1 MLVALLR
8 ASCVEVVSH
17 RLMMAGWIE
26 KHPPLEASLFFKGLL
41 SIQCWFLAA
50 DCIYN
55 FLLFFVC
62 MEYYGGAIF
71 LSYKLD

>member
-26 KHPPLEASLFFKGLL
+26 KHPPLEASLFLKGLL

-55 FLLFFVC
+55 FLFFVC